1 MKTLELDK
9 ASKSL
14 AAYATD
20 LGLES
25 IVLTRKRKP
34 VAALVSLRGVDRES
48 SSLSL
53 DPAFMKII
61 RRARA
66 EAKRGDVFSL
76 EQVKRELLAENG
88 NGAKATRHERRK
100 ALRKT

>member
-14 AAYATD
+14 ATYATS
-20 LGLES
+20 LGLDS
-25 IVLTRKRKP
+25 IVVTRNRKP

-66 EAKRGDVFSL
+66 EAKRGEVFSL
-76 EQVKRELLAENG
+76 EQVKRELLGEAG
-88 NGAKATRHERRK
+88 SLPQSRRK
-100 ALRKT
+100 RVARRS